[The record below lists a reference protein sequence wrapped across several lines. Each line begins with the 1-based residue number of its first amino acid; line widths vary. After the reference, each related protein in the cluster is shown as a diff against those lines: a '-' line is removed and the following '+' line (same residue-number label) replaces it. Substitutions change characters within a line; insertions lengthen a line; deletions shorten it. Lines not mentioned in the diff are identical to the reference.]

1 MLGQPS
7 VIARLMGLEDAIVP
21 AMPTP
26 AIVPAAATILAEE
39 DAIMVNL
46 LNPSSSSQSRQPKCS
61 PLSGHGRINVEYYRY
76 CLSKMKPRLK
86 PRRSSSSSSRGRRR
100 RDHDRHHPQEEL
112 LEKIKEEFRASWQQ
126 ASMAPPPAAPEEEEN
141 AAGVPSASGRRSS
154 GAGADRAGWVDGRYI
169 QRVAQENLRR
179 EKNMA
184 RYGRGA
190 NGKTKVGDDG
200 EEDVEAVVVSVNN
213 SEETEQ
219 QQQQQQQDGSEDAES
234 VAVSSEEFF
243 RDSCAAVSGEHEH
256 DRRRSSASENSRGTP
271 TRIAILRPTIISRA
285 TGNHLEPAF
294 GTPLPSWKAGRDGGM
309 EEFLRAVKERLDN
322 EVKAKTGYGDVA
334 PTTTTT
340 TRKGWGSADTKGD
353 TARQIREAMVS
364 KEDLG
369 RRLSRLESFRVFRGD
384 RGRRDAI
391 AVKSPEHMML
401 KRVRA
406 RIEAMS
412 PKKTRLSGC
421 SSPVSS
427 RGGRVW
433 TSPPADASLSG
444 IGSEDERQS
453 CCTGDQRRLM
463 TKLWKVHGTAHVADT
478 HDAMSPTPSPRAL
491 LRSLS
496 APASSSI
503 STGGQET
510 ASLSRSRSFGVLR
523 GTVASGLR
531 QSIGLGGKLL
541 MAMMHLSKK
550 KPPSS
555 SSSSPQNISA
565 GMAPPSP
572 VSPLEVQGRGGRH
585 FSGGL
590 SCTFLPESSPKWS
603 PKCSSEFGAS
613 VAGSESP
620 WRWKTDPLAE
630 STDDPDRV
638 YVRELLVAAGLF
650 DDDTDAGTAEDTAI
664 MRGDVFDEVE
674 DAYYYRRLCRR
685 VDGDG
690 AREEEED
697 GWADRRRVLFDLAN
711 EALQALQAGSSSSS
725 PSMRRWVIESGNCV
739 SSSRLQL
746 QGSELE
752 DGVWRQVARAMTGDD
767 GPAPTTTVDGMVERE
782 VRRAPWMALREDV
795 CAVGRK
801 VERAIFDE
809 LVSEVVRQVFVRA

>member
-21 AMPTP
+21 GEAM
-26 AIVPAAATILAEE
+26 ILAEE
-39 DAIMVNL
+39 DTMVNL
-46 LNPSSSSQSRQPKCS
+46 LKPSSKLKQFKCS
-61 PLSGHGRINVEYYRY
+61 PLPHHGRISVDYYRY
-76 CLSKMKPRLK
+76 CLNKMRPRRRSS
-86 PRRSSSSSSRGRRR
+86 RRSSSSSTSSSSRSHRR
-100 RDHDRHHPQEEL
+100 RDHDRNHPQEEL

-126 ASMAPPPAAPEEEEN
+126 ASMALSPAEVELE
-141 AAGVPSASGRRSS
+141 GTSWGASGRRRS
-154 GAGADRAGWVDGRYI
+154 GSDRAGVLDGRYI

-179 EKNMA
+179 EKMA
-184 RYGRGA
+184 RYGHGA
-190 NGKTKVGDDG
+190 NDKTKA
-200 EEDVEAVVVSVNN
+200 EEVELVTMEN
-213 SEETEQ
+213 SEEAEHRVQ
-219 QQQQQQQDGSEDAES
+219 GGSDDAES
-234 VAVSSEEFF
+234 EAASSG
-243 RDSCAAVSGEHEH
+243 AAVSGDHGQH
-256 DRRRSSASENSRGTP
+256 DQMSSASENSRGTP
-271 TRIAILRPTIISRA
+271 TRIAILRPIGTTRA
-285 TGNHLEPAF
+285 AGDHCEP
-294 GTPLPSWKAGRDGGM
+294 PPPSWKAARDGGM
-309 EEFLRAVKERLDN
+309 DEFLRAVKLRLDN
-322 EVKAKTGYGDVA
+322 EMKVKIGDGDVA
-334 PTTTTT
+334 PPSTMTR
-340 TRKGWGSADTKGD
+340 RKGWGSDDTKGD
-353 TARQIREAMVS
+353 TARQIREAMVT

-384 RGRRDAI
+384 RGRRDAAAI
-391 AVKSPEHMML
+391 KSPEHRML

-412 PKKTRLSGC
+412 PKKTRLSGS

-444 IGSEDERQS
+444 IGSDDEES

-463 TKLWKVHGTAHVADT
+463 TKLWKAHGATHVADT
-478 HDAMSPTPSPRAL
+478 DVAMSPTPSPRAL
-491 LRSLS
+491 VRSLS
-496 APASSSI
+496 APASSGISI
-503 STGGQET
+503 EGQET
-510 ASLSRSRSFGVLR
+510 ASSLIRSRSFGLLR

-531 QSIGLGGKLL
+531 QSFGLGGKLL
-541 MAMMHLSKK
+541 TTMMHLSKK
-550 KPPSS
+550 KPAS
-555 SSSSPQNISA
+555 SSSSPSFSA

-572 VSPLEVQGRGGRH
+572 VSPLEVQARGGRH

-590 SCTFLPESSPKWS
+590 SCTFLTLPESSPKWS

-613 VAGSESP
+613 VAGGESP

-630 STDDPDRV
+630 STDDDPDRV

-650 DDDTDAGTAEDTAI
+650 DDDDDAGSSKDTADATI

-685 VDGDG
+685 VHEGG
-690 AREEEED
+690 AGEEEEEED

-711 EALQALQAGSSSSS
+711 EALQAMQAGPLSSS
-725 PSMRRWVIESGNCV
+725 PSLRRWVVESGNGV
-739 SSSRLQL
+739 SSSSRVQSR
-746 QGSELE
+746 GSELE
-752 DGVWRQVARAMTGDD
+752 GDVWRHVARAMTGDD
-767 GPAPTTTVDGMVERE
+767 GPAPTTTVDGMVERD
-782 VRRAPWMALREDV
+782 VRRSPWMALREDV